1 MIVPQEA
8 GRGRLGVLGRTD
20 LRPPAHPSDSLF
32 PPTCAGDIVLLQELV
47 VSAGTHSPSW
57 DGEAEGTAAPII
69 HAARV
74 VTWRNRCQIWCLAHL
89 EIDLPNPCLRDFC
102 CLSCL
107 FIFLY
112 AAYRAAAA
120 GGASGVSLNLAKR
133 KNKISSE
140 IQNLSAVLVRRAW
153 RVQCD
158 PPKKTMYQQVN
169 YWPKQR

>member
-1 MIVPQEA
+1 MISVPQEG
-8 GRGRLGVLGRTD
+8 GRGRLGVLGRND

-47 VSAGTHSPSW
+47 VSAATHSPSW

-89 EIDLPNPCLRDFC
+89 EIDLPNPCLRDFS

-107 FIFLY
+107 FIFRY

-120 GGASGVSLNLAKR
+120 GGGGIRGQFKSGKKEKQNQLRDTKLVCCLGATCLAC
-133 KNKISSE
+133 
-140 IQNLSAVLVRRAW
+140 A
-153 RVQCD
+153 
-158 PPKKTMYQQVN
+158 M
-169 YWPKQR
+169 

>member
-1 MIVPQEA
+1 MISVPQEG
-8 GRGRLGVLGRTD
+8 GRGRLGVLGRND

-47 VSAGTHSPSW
+47 VSAATHSPSW

-89 EIDLPNPCLRDFC
+89 EIDLPNPRLRDFS

-107 FIFLY
+107 FIFRY

-120 GGASGVSLNLAKR
+120 GGGIRGQFKYGKKEKQNQLRDTKLVCCLGATCLAC
-133 KNKISSE
+133 
-140 IQNLSAVLVRRAW
+140 A
-153 RVQCD
+153 
-158 PPKKTMYQQVN
+158 M
-169 YWPKQR
+169 